1 MGVSIIPL
9 VLRSL
14 SGCGVEMVSQLLQLD
29 GNVDIPG
36 IGAKGREIFRFL
48 QMAAACRLEETVGC

>member
-1 MGVSIIPL
+1 MGVSIASP
-9 VLRSL
+9 VLKAII
-14 SGCGVEMVSQLLQLD
+14 GYAAETVKHLLQLD

-36 IGAKGREIFRFL
+36 IGAWGRELVRFL